1 LVTLGL
7 VRYGYYDLAREMTDK
22 MLELVRKHD
31 GHAHE
36 RYNGVEGLGLGVKDY
51 CWGVAIWSMVVN
63 THYGVQED
71 CRTIVVPPHAKGRKL
86 KLGKLE
92 VTYPTDTSVELKS
105 AFQREFKVVFPGK
118 INAEIQVQCDGAT
131 IKSVKPAGALSE
143 ISFTALP
150 GKTYRVAESEP
161 SSVSRLTVKGGRVDS
176 DSATSDLTPSAIS

>member
-1 LVTLGL
+1 MNEPTFRPDGFWRGDVWPPTNYLIALGL
-7 VRYGYYDLAREMTDK
+7 DRYGYYDLAREMTDK

-36 RYNGVEGLGLGVKDY
+36 RYNGVEGRGLGVKDY
-51 CWGVAIWSMVVN
+51 CWGVANFSMLVN

-71 CRTIVVPPHAKGRKL
+71 YRTIVVPPHARGRKL

-105 AFQREFKVVFPGK
+105 AFQREFRVVFRGK
-118 INAEIQVQCDGAT
+118 VNSEIQVQCDGAML
-131 IKSVKPAGALSE
+131 KSVKPTGAPSE

-150 GKTYRVAESEP
+150 GKTYRVAQSKP
-161 SSVSRLTVKGGRVDS
+161 S
-176 DSATSDLTPSAIS
+176 

>member
-1 LVTLGL
+1 MITLGL
-7 VRYGYYDLAREMTDK
+7 ARYGYYDVAREMTDK

-36 RYNGVEGLGLGVKDY
+36 RYNGVEGRSLGVKDY
-51 CWGVAIWSMVVN
+51 CWGVATWSMVVN
-63 THYGVQED
+63 AHYGVQED
-71 CRTIVVPPHAKGRKL
+71 YRTIVVPPRAKGRKM

-118 INAEIQVQCDGAT
+118 LNPEIQVQCDGAT
-131 IKSVKPAGALSE
+131 LKSVKPTGAPSE

-150 GKTYRVAESEP
+150 GKTYRVAKSEP
-161 SSVSRLTVKGGRVDS
+161 S
-176 DSATSDLTPSAIS
+176 